1 VRWVVFLYPWLE
13 LWSLLALGSRTSAG
27 MALLW
32 VLAAGVLGAMLIR
45 LAGAQ
50 TLGQLRT
57 AQQLGSLQAQLL
69 QDHVALAIVGLLL
82 LIPGMVSDALA
93 VLLLIRPLRS
103 LIYRSVAPSERFSEE
118 FSGGF
123 RHTHHTHPPHPAHP
137 RRRRRG
143 HIGGGIRA
151 GRYTAGC
158 ATVFRVG
165 GATSAKT
172 RVKS

>member
-1 VRWVVFLYPWLE
+1 MKWIVFLYPWLE

-32 VLAAGVLGAMLIR
+32 VLGAGVLGVMLIR
-45 LAGAQ
+45 VAGAQ

-57 AQQLGSLQAQLL
+57 AQQSGSLQAQLL

-103 LIYRSVAPSERFSEE
+103 LIYRSVAPSEGFSGE

-123 RHTHHTHPPHPAHP
+123 EHTHQTHQTYQGDDGVTLEGEYEQVGTRRVAPPSSGSEQPPRHTPE
-137 RRRRRG
+137 
-143 HIGGGIRA
+143 
-151 GRYTAGC
+151 
-158 ATVFRVG
+158 
-165 GATSAKT
+165 
-172 RVKS
+172 

>member
-1 VRWVVFLYPWLE
+1 MRWVVFLYPWLE

-45 LAGAQ
+45 VAGAQ

-103 LIYRSVAPSERFSEE
+103 LIFRSVAPSERFSEE

-123 RHTHHTHPPHPAHP
+123 RHTHHTHEGDEGVTLEGEYEQVGTRRVAPPSSGSEQPP
-137 RRRRRG
+137 RQ
-143 HIGGGIRA
+143 
-151 GRYTAGC
+151 
-158 ATVFRVG
+158 
-165 GATSAKT
+165 T
-172 RVKS
+172 RE

>member
-1 VRWVVFLYPWLE
+1 MRWVVFLYPWLE

-32 VLAAGVLGAMLIR
+32 VLGAGVLGVMLIR
-45 LAGAQ
+45 VAGAQ

-57 AQQLGSLQAQLL
+57 AQQSGSLQAQLL

-103 LIYRSVAPSERFSEE
+103 LIYRSVAPSEGFSGE

-123 RHTHHTHPPHPAHP
+123 EHTHQTHQTHQTYQGDDGVTLEGEYEQVGTRRVAPPSSGSEQPPRHTPE
-137 RRRRRG
+137 
-143 HIGGGIRA
+143 
-151 GRYTAGC
+151 
-158 ATVFRVG
+158 
-165 GATSAKT
+165 
-172 RVKS
+172 

>member
-1 VRWVVFLYPWLE
+1 MRWVVFLYPWLE

-32 VLAAGVLGAMLIR
+32 VLAAGVLGVMLIR
-45 LAGAQ
+45 VAGAQ

-57 AQQLGSLQAQLL
+57 AQQSGSLQAQLL

-103 LIYRSVAPSERFSEE
+103 LIYRSVAPSEGFSGE

-123 RHTHHTHPPHPAHP
+123 QHTHQTQHTHEGDEGVTLEGEYEQVGTRRVAPPSSGLGEPP
-137 RRRRRG
+137 QRRPE
-143 HIGGGIRA
+143 
-151 GRYTAGC
+151 
-158 ATVFRVG
+158 
-165 GATSAKT
+165 
-172 RVKS
+172 

>member
-27 MALLW
+27 TALLW
-32 VLAAGVLGAMLIR
+32 VLAAGVLGVMLIR
-45 LAGAQ
+45 VAGAQ

-57 AQQLGSLQAQLL
+57 AQQSGSLQAQLL
-69 QDHVALAIVGLLL
+69 QNNVALAIVGLLL

-103 LIYRSVAPSERFSEE
+103 LLYRSVVPSEGFSGE

-123 RHTHHTHPPHPAHP
+123 QHTHHTHQGDDGVTLEGEYEQVGTRRVAPPSSGPGEPP
-137 RRRRRG
+137 RQ
-143 HIGGGIRA
+143 
-151 GRYTAGC
+151 TPE
-158 ATVFRVG
+158 
-165 GATSAKT
+165 
-172 RVKS
+172 